1 MRKPDH
7 KYAVVFYLSIFF
19 TFIATRAYAE
29 DCLGMISNLYK
40 EAKYQPTLGY
50 NLTVNTSGQDI
61 VTYSSGP
68 IYPEVISGKKI
79 IVARNRDL
87 LYSNR
92 TYPRSGYGFAS
103 WSQPFDIEQPG
114 NITLSLHA
122 EDSKIVSLRYNHY
135 NQSVKVTSIKCQNRM
150 LSGFV
155 TSPNGYVSLLTL
167 TFKQLLPP
175 PK

>member
-7 KYAVVFYLSIFF
+7 KYVAVFYLSIFC
-19 TFIATRAYAE
+19 TFVATRAYAE
-29 DCLGMISNLYK
+29 DCSGLISNLYN

-50 NLTVNTSGQDI
+50 NLTVNTGGQDI
-61 VTYSSGP
+61 VTYSGGP
-68 IYPEVISGKKI
+68 IYPEIFLGKKI
-79 IVARNRDL
+79 IIARHRDL

-92 TYPRSGYGFAS
+92 TYLRSGYGLAS

-114 NITLSLHA
+114 NITLALYA
-122 EDSKIVSLRYNHY
+122 EGPKIISLRYNHY
-135 NQSVKVTSIKCQNRM
+135 NQNLKVTSIQCQNRM

-167 TFKQLLPP
+167 TFKQLPPP